1 MAVNLSMFAGAGA
14 QFFTDSG
21 IPLAGGLIYTYAAG
35 TTTPQAAYT
44 TSSGSTAHS
53 NPIVLNSAGRVASG
67 GEIWLTDA
75 VSYKFV
81 LQTSAAVTIGTYD
94 NVTGNASGVAAGIYA
109 TFAASSGA
117 SLVGYTQGNASA
129 VATTVQAKLRQS
141 VSVLD
146 FGASTSAT
154 ATANTTAFTNAL
166 ATGISVFV
174 PAGTYLLNSTI
185 TVGTAGQR
193 LFGVG
198 ESSVLSFTF
207 ASSDNA
213 IELTGTSGKQQVNNL
228 KITATANCAKV
239 ISVGSPMTVLSGL
252 TITNSTATGHGIY
265 LEEEVTNVTYSFG
278 THISECRIT
287 GITTTGNFGIR
298 TATYSQASNILGNL
312 IENWGT
318 GLHIDG
324 AITQLLVQGN
334 IFQTT
339 SQTGEAIRVDASGAA
354 VYEVAII
361 NNYFETNQ
369 TCINIVAGIVNNLMI
384 RGNYAVRNTTYGS
397 ATAYFYY
404 GTGADT
410 SAASGNIVVNDN
422 YVLDYGVFLGLG
434 NQYSAN
440 FSSVTGNTMNTVTS
454 YSSGAYAN
462 NAYNV
467 KTINSYYNRKLISGS
482 FISESNIYLSAKLAV
497 FEVPVPWNTREY
509 LTSITFR
516 YQQVAGTGVTVE
528 LRKVGSLGAADT
540 LVATVTVNTSVTINT
555 LTVGAFAEVGF
566 NYFIKVTYDNTGT
579 QGYVHP
585 FQMYVRN

>member
-44 TSSGSTAHS
+44 TSAGNVAHA

-75 VSYKFV
+75 VAYKFV

-94 NVTGNASGVAAGIYA
+94 NVTGNASGVAAGVYA

-129 VATTVQAKLRQS
+129 VATTVQAKLRES

-174 PAGTYLLNSTI
+174 PAGTYSLNSTI

-198 ESSVLSFTF
+198 ESSVLSFAF

-213 IELTGTSGKQQVNNL
+213 IEITGVSGKQQINNL
-228 KITATANCAKV
+228 KILATTNCAKV
-239 ISVGSPMTVLSGL
+239 ISVGAPMTVLSGL
-252 TITNSTATGHGIY
+252 TINTSTATGHGIY
-265 LEEEVTNVTYSFG
+265 LENEVSPVTFSFG
-278 THISECRIT
+278 THISECRIS

-298 TATYSQASNILGNL
+298 TALYSQASNIVGNL

-318 GLHIDG
+318 GLNING
-324 AITQLLVQGN
+324 AMTQLLVQGN

-339 SQTGEAIRVDASGAA
+339 SETGEAIRLDASGAA
-354 VYEVAII
+354 LYEIAII

-369 TCINIVAGIVNNLMI
+369 TCVKVVAGIVNNLMI
-384 RGNYAVRNTTYGS
+384 RGNYAVRNTAYGS
-397 ATAYFYY
+397 ATAYFYS

-422 YVLDYGVFLGLG
+422 YVLDFGVFLNLA

-440 FSSVTGNTMNTVTS
+440 FASVSGNTMNSVTN
-454 YSSGAYAN
+454 YSASTYAN
-462 NAYNV
+462 NAFNV
-467 KTINSYYNRKLISGS
+467 KAINSYYNRKLVSGS
-482 FISESNIYLSAKLAV
+482 FISESNVFLSAKLAV

-516 YQQVAGTGVTVE
+516 YEQVAGTGVTVE
-528 LRKVGSLGAADT
+528 LRKITSASATDT
-540 LVATVTVNTSVTINT
+540 LVATVTVNTNIVTNT

-566 NYFIKVTYDNTGT
+566 NYYIKVTYDNTGT
-579 QGYVHP
+579 QGYVYP